1 MKSFRVA
8 RIVSVL
14 LASAVFSYGQHG
26 HGAGGGGGHMGGPPS
41 GMSAGMGHSET
52 GHSGMAASNH
62 STESGG
68 QTQSQGRTP
77 KQLSNPNSKLSSNL
91 QKLLPVGT
99 TPQQACSGFRNLG
112 QCVAA
117 IHVSH
122 NLGIPFSDLKNKMTG
137 PNSVSLGKAIQGL
150 KPASDPTTE
159 RKKAEKQAQNDMNES
174 GS

>member
-1 MKSFRVA
+1 MKSLRIA
-8 RIVSVL
+8 SIVSLL
-14 LASAVFSYGQHG
+14 LASAVFCYSQPG
-26 HGAGGGGGHMGGPPS
+26 HGARAGGHMGSS
-41 GMSAGMGHSET
+41 GMGGGT
-52 GHSGMAASNH
+52 RHSGMAASNH
-62 STESGG
+62 STQSGS
-68 QTQSQGRTP
+68 QTGTP

-91 QKLLPVGT
+91 QKLLPAGT

-137 PNSVSLGKAIQGL
+137 PNSVSLGKAIQDL
-150 KPASDPTTE
+150 KPASDPATE